1 MPKRRQPSSRKRPA
15 APPAKSIMPM
25 IMTPAHRKR
34 LLELIERFDELESM
48 IQDEYSEEDPE
59 ELEDEQNEIFE
70 SVFSTVR
77 EMLGVNRP

>member
-1 MPKRRQPSSRKRPA
+1 
-15 APPAKSIMPM
+15 M

-34 LLELIERFDELESM
+34 LLELIERFDDLESM